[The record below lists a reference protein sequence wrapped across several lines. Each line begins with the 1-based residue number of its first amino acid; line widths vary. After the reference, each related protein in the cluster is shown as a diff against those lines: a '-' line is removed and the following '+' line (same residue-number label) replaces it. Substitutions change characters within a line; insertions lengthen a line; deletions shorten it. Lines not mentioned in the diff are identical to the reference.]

1 MTHNRKRYSI
11 DRKHEAFVQATQ
23 EAYRCGS
30 EADAINLLLDFIQD
44 GTLATA
50 LGRIRKYQ
58 QSVEIARTASENV
71 TLDPLKVSPK
81 PMGSQA
87 LKPQSFNGY
96 AHNTVSELEAL
107 AAVLPEEF

>member
-11 DRKHEAFVQATQ
+11 DQKHEAFVQATQ

-58 QSVEIARTASENV
+58 QSVEIAQKSSGDVPANKLVLQPS
-71 TLDPLKVSPK
+71 LPYSSLQA
-81 PMGSQA
+81 QA
-87 LKPQSFNGY
+87 LNG
-96 AHNTVSELEAL
+96 HSPSDVSELEAL

>member
-44 GTLATA
+44 GTLANA

-58 QSVEIARTASENV
+58 QSAEMAHKLSEALPSNQIRQQ
-71 TLDPLKVSPK
+71 PWPSPSLQ
-81 PMGSQA
+81 PQA
-87 LKPQSFNGY
+87 LNG
-96 AHNTVSELEAL
+96 HSSPDVSELEAL